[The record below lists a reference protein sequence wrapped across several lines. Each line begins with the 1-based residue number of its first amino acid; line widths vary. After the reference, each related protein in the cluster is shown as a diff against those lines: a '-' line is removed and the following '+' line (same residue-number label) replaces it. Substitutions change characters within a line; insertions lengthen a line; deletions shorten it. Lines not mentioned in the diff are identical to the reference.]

1 MPKPISDKQVK
12 QNYQKCRAICE
23 RINASLRNGYLVFDD
38 EGNRVDPK
46 YEFCF
51 NETDWENLG
60 EHVWFEEITKKSSE
74 TSTTGYFDP
83 DQPWK
88 DAKAYWSKWW
98 AIPLSPTIRFV
109 E

>member
-51 NETDWENLG
+51 NEPDWGNLG

-83 DQPWK
+83 DQPW
-88 DAKAYWSKWW
+88 
-98 AIPLSPTIRFV
+98 
-109 E
+109 